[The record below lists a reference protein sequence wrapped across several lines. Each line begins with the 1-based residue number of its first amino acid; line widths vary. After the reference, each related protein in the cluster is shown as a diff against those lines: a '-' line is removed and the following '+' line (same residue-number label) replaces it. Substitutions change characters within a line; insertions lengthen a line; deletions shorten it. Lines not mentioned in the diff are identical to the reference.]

1 MYNSDVLIKSNGDFV
16 YKKNT
21 VEGFECSDLQFKT
34 DKNTNIIALMNRYNQ
49 LKYMADLSILDMD
62 LAINNLFLEAQNLGL
77 DILKLDIK
85 IENNTVIISE
95 FLEGRE

>member
-16 YKKNT
+16 YKKNN
-21 VEGFECSDLQFKT
+21 VNGVECSDLQFKT

-85 IENNTVIISE
+85 IENNTVIINE

>member
-21 VEGFECSDLQFKT
+21 VEGKECSDLQFKT
-34 DKNTNIIALMNRYNQ
+34 DKNTNIIALMNLYNQ

>member
-16 YKKNT
+16 YKKNM
-21 VEGFECSDLQFKT
+21 VNGVECSDIQFKT

-85 IENNTVIISE
+85 IENNTVIIKE

>member
-21 VEGFECSDLQFKT
+21 VNGVECSDIQFKT